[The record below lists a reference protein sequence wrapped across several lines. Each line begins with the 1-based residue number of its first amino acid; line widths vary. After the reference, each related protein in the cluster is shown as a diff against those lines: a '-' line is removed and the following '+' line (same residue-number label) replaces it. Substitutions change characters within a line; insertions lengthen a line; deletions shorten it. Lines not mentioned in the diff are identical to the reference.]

1 MKYDND
7 FEGIMISGGELE
19 QSVELFD
26 IYNQSHC
33 LLPELPRQ
41 IKYHSQVM
49 RNQHLKFLT

>member
-33 LLPELPRQ
+33 LLPELPHQ